1 MRQCF
6 YIEQN
11 TEYKNNMKFVKTEI
25 VPGELL
31 PEKCDPLNPLC
42 NKMKWPKNNSRKT

>member
-1 MRQCF
+1 MRT
-6 YIEQN
+6 ILRAIRS
-11 TEYKNNMKFVKTEI
+11 TKIKFVGTEI

>member
-1 MRQCF
+1 MRRHF
-6 YIEQN
+6 YIESN
-11 TEYKNNMKFVKTEI
+11 TEYKKIKFVETEI

-42 NKMKWPKNNSRKT
+42 NKMEWPKNNSRKT